1 MLQRSSNN
9 SIEGFGP
16 TSSTMLHKSLS
27 FRTSSGGGANPAAK
41 GGTSR
46 IRCTSM
52 SSLNSDSVITDSRVT
67 SSGGSSTAS
76 QRAGS
81 RRQILTWGLLVMLML
96 ATIGGIAVAAWV
108 GGRQALMPQPAAV
121 LLAPSV
127 PSVLPALP
135 PSFGYQVSVVLPSRE
150 GVGCGTWFPGAKVRG
165 RGWSCSGGVY
175 VVIIFAARVHYCMP
189 HAPWIETSLVPWFY
203 DEPGLQRT
211 CNCPGWRNCYACCL
225 AFAASS
231 IIIPLCR
238 HAPLAVI
245 LLI

>member
-9 SIEGFGP
+9 SVEGFGP
-16 TSSTMLHKSLS
+16 TSSAMLHKSLS
-27 FRTSSGGGANPAAK
+27 FRSSSGGGANAAAK
-41 GGTSR
+41 SSSR

-52 SSLNSDSVITDSRVT
+52 SSLNSDSVITDSRAT
-67 SSGGSSTAS
+67 SNGGSSTAS

-127 PSVLPALP
+127 PNVLPALP
-135 PSFGYQVSVVLPSRE
+135 SSFGYQVSVVLPSRE

-165 RGWSCSGGVY
+165 Y
-175 VVIIFAARVHYCMP
+175 VR
-189 HAPWIETSLVPWFY
+189 S
-203 DEPGLQRT
+203 
-211 CNCPGWRNCYACCL
+211 CYAGAFVSETIGICSCRARRCQRCCHL
-225 AFAASS
+225 GRMWGVRPGF
-231 IIIPLCR
+231 LVLR
-238 HAPLAVI
+238 
-245 LLI
+245 